1 MVKVHF
7 YSETELADAQLKFAV
22 IAARCADG
30 WLWCRHKQ
38 RKSWE
43 IPGGHREAGETI
55 EQAARRELWEETGAQ
70 RYTFRPVCVYG
81 VDSGRDVSYGML
93 YFAQIEHLE
102 DLPDDMEIGERICT
116 DLPPEELTYP
126 EIQPYLF
133 EKVQDWLNK
142 CSASDEL
149 WDLFD
154 GCRRPLGR
162 TQRRAD
168 PMRPGEYRLVVHV
181 WLQNS
186 RGEFLLTKRAPN
198 KGYPNLWECPG
209 GSAVAGEDSRMAAV
223 REMREETGLA
233 LSADAGIR
241 ILEIKRQ
248 DSFLDIWLF
257 RQDFP
262 LDAVVLQE
270 GETCGV
276 QWAGLE
282 AVLQMQTRRELVPLP
297 YLDALPTALLK
308 AEASNGKG

>member
-7 YSETELADAQLKFAV
+7 YSETEIADAQFKYAV
-22 IAARCADG
+22 IAARHADG

-38 RKSWE
+38 RQSWE

-70 RYTFRPVCVYG
+70 RYSLTPVCVYG
-81 VDSGRDVSYGML
+81 VDFGGEVSYGML
-93 YFAQIEHLE
+93 YFAQIESMD
-102 DLPDDMEIGERICT
+102 DLPENFEIGERICVH
-116 DLPPEELTYP
+116 LPPKVLTYP

-142 CSASDEL
+142 RSASDEL

-162 TQRRAD
+162 TQRRGD
-168 PMRPGEYRLVVHV
+168 PMQPGEYRLVVHV

-186 RGEFLLTKRAPN
+186 CGEFLLTKRTSN

-209 GSAVAGEDSRMAAV
+209 GSAVAGEDSRTAAV
-223 REMREETGLA
+223 REMREEAGFA
-233 LSADAGIR
+233 LPADSGKR

-248 DSFLDIWLF
+248 DSFLDVWLF
-257 RQDFP
+257 RQDFA

-270 GETCGV
+270 GETCGA
-276 QWAGLE
+276 QWADLE
-282 AVLQMQTRRELVPLP
+282 TIRRMQASDELVPLP
-297 YLDALPTALLK
+297 YLDALSKAL
-308 AEASNGKG
+308 